1 MQENQEKNPL
11 EKLYDELPKN
21 VQEAI
26 SSVAVAEKIQEIAK
40 KNGLHIDEA
49 GVVSDEA
56 TMVMLG
62 IEHPNDFVDG
72 LKNKL
77 KLPQEKIVALAK
89 DVDKEIFEPIKES
102 LMKIYQ
108 DQEIAD
114 EEETDQR
121 GLNADFSG
129 NKIKNN
135 ETIERQGNESII
147 PINDDGSIRLGIDN
161 SRDQKKEN
169 TNTERLGN
177 NILVPNNLPVEKK
190 PDLIPINDLN
200 KKDSEL
206 KKFSSENFSPEHS
219 GKPDVLEEDAIFQS
233 KTGNIVNLPREETV
247 VEQDSSAGPRP
258 VVLGTENK
266 IKHIDPYREPT
277 E

>member
-1 MQENQEKNPL
+1 MQNQEQKEGQL
-11 EKLYDELPKN
+11 EKLYEQLPQN

-26 SSVAVAEKIQEIAK
+26 SSVAVAEKIQQIAT

-49 GVVSDEA
+49 GIVSDEA

-108 DQEIAD
+108 NEENLIANERD
-114 EEETDQR
+114 YAFASQI
-121 GLNADFSG
+121 NADRKPQMNADNKTPSLQIVSQSETQNSPNHPTEVRATGQTNLEQKKTNIG
-129 NKIKNN
+129 NIPVN
-135 ETIERQGNESII
+135 E
-147 PINDDGSIRLGIDN
+147 DGSI
-161 SRDQKKEN
+161 KKEM
-169 TNTERLGN
+169 TTEELGQK
-177 NILVPNNLPVEKK
+177 LM
-190 PDLIPINDLN
+190 
-200 KKDSEL
+200 
-206 KKFSSENFSPEHS
+206 
-219 GKPDVLEEDAIFQS
+219 EEDAIFKN
-233 KTGNIVNLPREETV
+233 KTENIVNLPREETITKDNV
-247 VEQDSSAGPRP
+247 P
-258 VVLGTENK
+258 VRTESK

>member
-11 EKLYDELPKN
+11 EKLYEALPKN

-40 KNGLHIDEA
+40 RNGLHIDEA
-49 GVVSDEA
+49 GIISDEA

-77 KLPQEKIVALAK
+77 KLPQEKIIALAR

-102 LMKIYQ
+102 LMRIYK

-114 EEETDQR
+114 DYATASQI
-121 GLNADFSG
+121 NADKKPQIHADDTIADVRRLDSTT
-129 NKIKNN
+129 NPAKAVNADIITN
-135 ETIERQGNESII
+135 E
-147 PINDDGSIRLGIDN
+147 DGSI
-161 SRDQKKEN
+161 KKEIPIAVPIN
-169 TNTERLGN
+169 IIKTEPA
-177 NILVPNNLPVEKK
+177 IEISAPVVLKTEPEKIEKK
-190 PDLIPINDLN
+190 M
-200 KKDSEL
+200 
-206 KKFSSENFSPEHS
+206 SPEEL
-219 GKPDVLEEDAIFQS
+219 GQKLMEEDIIF
-233 KTGNIVNLPREETV
+233 KNKVENIVNLPRQETTTK
-247 VEQDSSAGPRP
+247 DNIST
-258 VVLGTENK
+258 LIENK
-266 IKHIDPYREPT
+266 IKHIDPYRESV

>member
-1 MQENQEKNPL
+1 MQNQEQKEGQL
-11 EKLYDELPKN
+11 EKLYEQLPQN

-26 SSVAVAEKIQEIAK
+26 SSVAVAEKIQQIAT

-49 GVVSDEA
+49 GIVSDEA

-77 KLPQEKIVALAK
+77 KLPQEKIIALAK

-108 DQEIAD
+108 NEENLIAD
-114 EEETDQR
+114 ERDYAFASQIDADKKPQI
-121 GLNADFSG
+121 NADDAT
-129 NKIKNN
+129 NLN
-135 ETIERQGNESII
+135 ENENISI
-147 PINDDGSIRLGIDN
+147 PINKDGSI
-161 SRDQKKEN
+161 KKEM
-169 TNTERLGN
+169 TTEELGQK
-177 NILVPNNLPVEKK
+177 LM
-190 PDLIPINDLN
+190 
-200 KKDSEL
+200 
-206 KKFSSENFSPEHS
+206 
-219 GKPDVLEEDAIFQS
+219 EEDAIFKN
-233 KTGNIVNLPREETV
+233 KTENIVNLPREETITKDNV
-247 VEQDSSAGPRP
+247 P
-258 VVLGTENK
+258 VRTESK